1 MRMAIMAGLMA
12 TGLLAGCGGTEVQP
26 DEQQT
31 LATRED
37 ALPACGGKAFSRFYY
52 SEPEMINEVGGWECD
67 CSSSSAYVW
76 GRTTA
81 YHQDIGVTYCF

>member
-1 MRMAIMAGLMA
+1 MRKSLMGGLFAI
-12 TGLLAGCGGTEVQP
+12 GLLAGCGGVEDLGQEP
-26 DEQQT
+26 QLE
-31 LATRED
+31 TRED
-37 ALPACGGKAFSRFYY
+37 ALPACGGKSFSRSYY

-81 YHQDIGVTYCF
+81 YHQDYGVTYCF